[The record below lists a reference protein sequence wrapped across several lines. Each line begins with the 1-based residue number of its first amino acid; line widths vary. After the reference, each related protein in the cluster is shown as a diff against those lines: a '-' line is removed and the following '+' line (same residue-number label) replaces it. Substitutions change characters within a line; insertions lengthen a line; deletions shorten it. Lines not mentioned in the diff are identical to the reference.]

1 MSFME
6 KACCRGIKI
15 TAPCLLLL
23 LAGCAASVPPRAVA
37 PTQAFNS
44 VGTSNTYGSPELAVA
59 ETGGD
64 VATLTS
70 LWSSRVA
77 DEHADKRDPDFVLG
91 PGDVL
96 RVSLPQ
102 LEGLKDSKIPIS
114 ESDTIDLPLLG
125 VIDVR
130 GMTLEQLRA
139 KLTSRV
145 ERYVY
150 TPQVAVYLE
159 HSENRVVAVMGS
171 VKTPGRYVIASR
183 TDTIMTMISKAGGT
197 TKDAASRIIF
207 IPAGV
212 PSTRPQL
219 RKTSEVRDSAMP
231 AIRPARYQAARGIY
245 APKPAEADIAR
256 PPSMNSAVVI
266 DLFDPAN
273 QRFLGI
279 PVRSGDVIIV
289 PAAGQVTVQGW
300 VQRPGAFHITPGMT
314 VLSAIGAAGGAL
326 FSSSATLL
334 REQGAG
340 NKVAIDLNLS
350 GIQSGTEPDVP
361 VQGGDVVVVNRSAVG
376 AIPYSV
382 YFLLNKMGWG
392 IFPPL

>member
-1 MSFME
+1 MRFRAE
-6 KACCRGIKI
+6 ILCRALEIAVPG
-15 TAPCLLLL
+15 LLLL
-23 LAGCAASVPPRAVA
+23 LAGCAASGPSTPAASRQLSS
-37 PTQAFNS
+37 TIE
-44 VGTSNTYGSPELAVA
+44 TSNAYSSPELAAA

-64 VATLTS
+64 VATLSS

-77 DEHADKRDPDFVLG
+77 EEHANKRDSDFVLG

-96 RVSLPQ
+96 RVSMPQ
-102 LEGLKDSKIPIS
+102 LDGLKDRKIPIS
-114 ESDTIDLPLLG
+114 ENDTIDLPLLG
-125 VIDVR
+125 VVSVR
-130 GMTLEQLRA
+130 GMTLEQLRVE
-139 KLTSRV
+139 LCRRV

-159 HSENRVVAVMGS
+159 HTENRVVAVLGS
-171 VKTPGRYVIASR
+171 VKTPGRYIIASR
-183 TDTIMTMISKAGGT
+183 DDTIMTMISKAGGI

-207 IPAGV
+207 IPASV
-212 PSTRPQL
+212 PAAGPQL
-219 RKTSEVRDSAMP
+219 MKSAVREPAMP
-231 AIRPARYQAARGIY
+231 AITQAKYQAEGSIY
-245 APKPAEADIAR
+245 ASKPGEADVEQ
-256 PPSMNSAVVI
+256 PPSMSSAVVI

-279 PVRSGDVIIV
+279 PVRSGDVIVV

-314 VLSAIGAAGGAL
+314 ALSAIGAAGGAL

-334 REQGAG
+334 REQGDG
-340 NKVAIDLNLS
+340 NKVAINLNLS
-350 GIQSGTEPDVP
+350 SIQSGTEPDVP
-361 VQGGDVVVVNRSAVG
+361 VRGGDVVVVNRSAVG